1 MLCIQ
6 DIMFTFVNANRKPIK
21 TAINSL
27 MKDRIKEIM
36 ESQHMNQ
43 NVFAQFVGLSPATL
57 SGIFTGRT
65 RPTINIIESIKKR
78 MPTIN
83 IDWLMFGTGDMYVHN
98 QASNDEGQSRQ
109 PSNYAEPMLAFDE
122 VADDVQNRYVDET
135 IGDDLQT
142 SSMAPVASQMP
153 PVTSQMPPRHHTT
166 TRQSMV
172 NIRPGIAREEVKI
185 IEKQRKITEIRIY
198 FDDLTYETFVPSQS
212 K

>member
-1 MLCIQ
+1 
-6 DIMFTFVNANRKPIK
+6 
-21 TAINSL
+21 
-27 MKDRIKEIM
+27 
-36 ESQHMNQ
+36 
-43 NVFAQFVGLSPATL
+43 
-57 SGIFTGRT
+57 
-65 RPTINIIESIKKR
+65 

-109 PSNYAEPMLAFDE
+109 RSNYAEPMLAFDE

-153 PVTSQMPPRHHTT
+153 PVASQMPPVTSQMAPVTSQMPPRHHTT

>member
-142 SSMAPVASQMP
+142 SSMAPVASQVA
-153 PVTSQMPPRHHTT
+153 PVANQMPPRHHTT

>member
-98 QASNDEGQSRQ
+98 QVSNDEGQSRQ

-142 SSMAPVASQMP
+142 SSMAPVANQVA
-153 PVTSQMPPRHHTT
+153 PVASQMPPRHHTT

>member
-122 VADDVQNRYVDET
+122 VAGDVQNRYVDET

-142 SSMAPVASQMP
+142 SSMAPVASQVA
-153 PVTSQMPPRHHTT
+153 PVASQMPPRHHTT

>member
-142 SSMAPVASQMP
+142 SSMAPVASQVA
-153 PVTSQMPPRHHTT
+153 PVASQMPPRHHTT